1 MAAPVPA
8 PIAAPVTARSV
19 PWAFAA
25 TVMMSADKNAKRK
38 RFFMTFPN
46 RERCSSAAEFHS
58 SRTREVDESSVKNRL
73 IQRQPVGLFPL
84 GSSTPGRERARQR
97 ISTMRT
103 RIVFSPPAALTVG
116 FRLTVVAAA
125 QQHCTPSPDPLPTL
139 RKLLRGMDLDRHFA
153 ACAHQRVFR
162 LAPGPDLDPFR
173 GIENERAESSR
184 LNRLL
189 RPPIAL

>member
-73 IQRQPVGLFPL
+73 IQRQPVGLVPL

-125 QQHCTPSPDPLPTL
+125 QQHCAGALTSRIPWRHQSGNTPYPRDQ
-139 RKLLRGMDLDRHFA
+139 A
-153 ACAHQRVFR
+153 
-162 LAPGPDLDPFR
+162 
-173 GIENERAESSR
+173 IAESAPAGH
-184 LNRLL
+184 L
-189 RPPIAL
+189 